1 MHASNSFALRRDPF
15 FKPLLPPMQLLNSE
29 ETVDDSS
36 ESGLE
41 EARNLK
47 ASELASFEDD
57 NGNDADDSVLDVS
70 GRNLA
75 SNFLEGSN
83 SSVKGLDVF
92 RNALN
97 LIPKSVGDFSELRR
111 LQFFGNEINLFP
123 PELKNFVGLECLQV
137 KLSSLGFGG
146 LSLHKLKG
154 LMELELSKIPP
165 KPSSFSMLKPSSRI
179 GYLNALISLRVANN
193 NLVELPPGLSSLQK
207 LENLDLSSNRLTSL
221 GSLELVSL
229 HSLKNLNLQI
239 PSWICCNFEGNHEDD
254 TANEER
260 ISFTVEMDVY
270 EANIQDNGDS
280 ISYKGTRNLSSN
292 LLMGPSVNSR
302 SFASRISVE
311 VSLVAYESYDS
322 KETCHEGA
330 ERENLIKSHEN
341 DNFYKRNFLW
351 RIAHVSVM
359 LLQKQWQGTQ
369 MNIRELDNPKPCKS
383 RRPAEDSSRLT
394 CKYNSTSF
402 CGVDE
407 HLPDGFYDAG
417 RDYPFM
423 PLRNYEQN
431 FLLDSREVI
440 LVNGEHDEVLDSIA
454 ISAKFPSRHQK
465 AVPLRSLLHT
475 CCIAHTG
482 VPPPDVCF
490 GTHRWMTPEV
500 LRAMHTPSVYGL
512 GPARFTAQQNIS
524 AAEEVSLQ
532 EWCPTAVR
540 SVAAA
545 KSQRSMAS
553 VVQDIWVQGSGYLV
567 VWMSVIGT
575 VDLANSILGTY
586 RIANL
591 RSTSGVG
598 MFPDQQLFSQS
609 EQMGKRPELIGELE
623 EALGSIKESSMS
635 QSVQGQMLQRKT
647 KKLQDSRSTCFVDVL
662 RKTRMPDQQ
671 LKNSTK
677 FCSSTQ
683 PKLNLYKT

>member
-207 LENLDLSSNRLTSL
+207 LENLDLSR
-221 GSLELVSL
+221 
-229 HSLKNLNLQI
+229 
-239 PSWICCNFEGNHEDD
+239 NHEDD

-553 VVQDIWVQGSGYLV
+553 VVQDIWVQGVLLASRMLGIETLLELRPFFENRDGSNISQGQEVDIWSFGCLLLELLTLRIPYLGLTELQ
-567 VWMSVIGT
+567 I
-575 VDLANSILGTY
+575 
-586 RIANL
+586 
-591 RSTSGVG
+591 
-598 MFPDQQLFSQS
+598 FDQL
-609 EQMGKRPELIGELE
+609 QMGKRPELIGELE